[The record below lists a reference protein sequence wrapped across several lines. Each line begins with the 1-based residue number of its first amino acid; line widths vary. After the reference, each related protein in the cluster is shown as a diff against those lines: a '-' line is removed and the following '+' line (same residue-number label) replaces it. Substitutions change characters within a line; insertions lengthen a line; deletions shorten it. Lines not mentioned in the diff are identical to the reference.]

1 MIIRILEAAAVLF
14 FGFLFAFAV
23 YYFVSSIV
31 LSFSFMSAEEKKET
45 LRKLAAGE
53 WKESDD
59 DQ

>member
-1 MIIRILEAAAVLF
+1 MIIRILEAVAVMFVGFSIVAAI
-14 FGFLFAFAV
+14 
-23 YYFVSSIV
+23 YYFASSIA
-31 LSFSFMSAEEKKET
+31 LSFSFMSEEEKKET